1 MEGEAVSEAVGT
13 PVRRV
18 GEAGGAGP
26 ELPELSGMPSV
37 LRVVRLQA
45 ACEGPHSR
53 RDPLGPGACCHSLRW
68 MPWSAAKRERMLC

>member
-1 MEGEAVSEAVGT
+1 MEGEAVSEAVGMLLQ
-13 PVRRV
+13 VV
-18 GEAGGAGP
+18 EAEDVGP
-26 ELPELSGMPSV
+26 ELFGMPSV
-37 LRVVRLQA
+37 QRVVRLQA